1 MQRRV
6 RFGTGR
12 PDLDGLRLSLAEG
25 RVMLAR
31 GRTTLARVQHILTEI
46 EVSSAASVPQV
57 AESGRSGGPR
67 QAQHTWQGKAER
79 GGQ

>member
-1 MQRRV
+1 
-6 RFGTGR
+6 
-12 PDLDGLRLSLAEG
+12 
-25 RVMLAR
+25 MLAR